1 MSTTDPIADLLTR
14 IRNAITAAHR
24 TVVLPSSGSKREIAR
39 ILKEQGYIADM
50 SVAPATEHPGELLTI
65 TLKYTNDRRSA
76 ITGLRRVSRPGQR
89 HFVGAGQIPKSLGGL
104 GTMIVSTSSGIM
116 TGHDA
121 KKAGV
126 GGEVWAEVW

>member
-1 MSTTDPIADLLTR
+1 MATTDPIADLLTR

-24 TVVLPSSGSKREIAR
+24 TVVLPSSNSKREVAR

-65 TLKYTNDRRSA
+65 TLKYTHDRRSA

-89 HFVGAGQIPKSLGGL
+89 HYVGAGQVPKSLGGL

>member
-121 KKAGV
+121 RKAGV

>member
-39 ILKEQGYIADM
+39 ILKEQGYIADV

-76 ITGLRRVSRPGQR
+76 ITGLRRISRPGQR

>member
-1 MSTTDPIADLLTR
+1 MATTDPIADLLTR

-24 TVVLPSSGSKREIAR
+24 TVVLPSSNAKREVAR
-39 ILKEQGYIADM
+39 ILKEQGYIADAT
-50 SVAPATEHPGELLTI
+50 VAPATEHPGELLTI
-65 TLKYTNDRRSA
+65 TLKYTKDRRSA

-89 HFVGAGQIPKSLGGL
+89 HYVGAGQVPKSLGGL

-121 KKAGV
+121 RKAGV

>member
-24 TVVLPSSGSKREIAR
+24 TVVLPSSGSKREVAR
-39 ILKEQGYIADM
+39 ILKEQGYIADV

-89 HFVGAGQIPKSLGGL
+89 HYVGAGQVPKSLGGL

>member
-24 TVVLPSSGSKREIAR
+24 TVVLPSSGSKAEIAR

-89 HFVGAGQIPKSLGGL
+89 HYVGAGQVPKSLGGL

>member
-24 TVVLPSSGSKREIAR
+24 TVVLPSSGSKREVAR

-50 SVAPATEHPGELLTI
+50 SVEPATEHPGELLTI
-65 TLKYTNDRRSA
+65 TLKYTHDRRSA

-89 HFVGAGQIPKSLGGL
+89 HYVGAGQVPKSLGGL

-121 KKAGV
+121 RKAGV

>member
-24 TVVLPSSGSKREIAR
+24 SVVLPSSGSKREVAR

-50 SVAPATEHPGELLTI
+50 SVEPATEHPGELLTI
-65 TLKYTNDRRSA
+65 TLKYTHDRRSA

-89 HFVGAGQIPKSLGGL
+89 HYVGAGQVPKSLGGL

-121 KKAGV
+121 RKAGV